1 MKKKTQYNAKSVYY
15 AYRIYQHFLL
25 DNNLPDDSET
35 ITVDELMKY
44 VKENI
49 SEEDFWTLREFC
61 LRKY

>member
-1 MKKKTQYNAKSVYY
+1 
-15 AYRIYQHFLL
+15 L